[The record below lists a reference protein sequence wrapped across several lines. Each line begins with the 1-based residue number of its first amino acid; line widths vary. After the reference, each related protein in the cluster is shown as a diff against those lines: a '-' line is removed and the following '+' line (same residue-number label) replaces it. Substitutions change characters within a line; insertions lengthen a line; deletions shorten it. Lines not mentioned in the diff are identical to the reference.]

1 MRQDKTYFCA
11 AGAAGALEATAAA
24 LEDLPPSKNA
34 FTQVVLLSNA
44 KCTEKEPIAH
54 APKNRGIPT
63 VGLTTVHIFP

>member
-1 MRQDKTYFCA
+1 MRQDKTYFFA
-11 AGAAGALEATAAA
+11 TGAAGAPEAAA

-54 APKNRGIPT
+54 APKNNGMPT

>member
-1 MRQDKTYFCA
+1 MRQDKTYFFA
-11 AGAAGALEATAAA
+11 TGAAGAPEAAAA

-54 APKNRGIPT
+54 APKNNGMPT